1 MNPLNTVSNSSTS
14 QSTKLDTKLDAKLET
29 KLDAKLEA
37 ILFWKAEPVS
47 FKKLAQ
53 LLSTEKTA
61 TVEAV
66 KVTEAEIKTSLT
78 ELETSLKNRGS
89 GLTLV
94 QTDSEV
100 MLGTAKEFSP
110 LIEQLT
116 KEELSRD
123 LGKAGLETLSIVLYQ
138 GPISRADIDY
148 IRGVNSQFILRNL
161 LIRGLVER
169 IDNPKDA
176 RSFLY
181 KTTLDLLAHL
191 GVSKIEELPEY
202 EKVRADIEAF
212 KGQNIVPDATIGA

>member
-1 MNPLNTVSNSSTS
+1 M
-14 QSTKLDTKLDAKLET
+14 K
-29 KLDAKLEA
+29 
-37 ILFWKAEPVS
+37 ILFTY
-47 FKKLAQ
+47 FRIQ
-53 LLSTEKTA
+53 N
-61 TVEAV
+61 
-66 KVTEAEIKTSLT
+66 SLQNN
-78 ELETSLKNRGS
+78 NR
-89 GLTLV
+89 GLTLI
-94 QTDSEV
+94 QTDTEV

-191 GVSKIEELPEY
+191 GISKVEDLPEY
-202 EKVRADIEAF
+202 EKVRSDIDAF
-212 KGQNIVPDATIGA
+212 KGQTLDIHNESNTSTDATIEA

>member
-1 MNPLNTVSNSSTS
+1 MNLSA
-14 QSTKLDTKLDAKLET
+14 Q
-29 KLDAKLEA
+29 LEA

-47 FKKLAQ
+47 FKKLAT
-53 LLSTEKTA
+53 LLSTEGAKLS
-61 TVEAV
+61 ESDI
-66 KVTEAEIKTSLT
+66 KVGLL
-78 ELETSLKNRGS
+78 ELENTLKGH

-100 MLGTAKEFSP
+100 MLGTSKELSP

-202 EKVRADIEAF
+202 DKVRADIEGF
-212 KGQNIVPDATIGA
+212 KNQHDTIEA